1 MEHYTE
7 FLPIRRADM
16 EARGWDQLDFVVV
29 GGDAY
34 VDHPSFGTA
43 IISRLLEAEGYKVG
57 VLAQPRYTDCED
69 FKRFGKPKYGFFI
82 GGGNVDSMVSHYSV
96 AKIPRAEDE
105 YSPGGKGGARPDRSA
120 TVYTRLAKQAY
131 PDLPVILGGLEASL
145 RRFAHYDYWLDTV
158 LPSIAE
164 DSGADIISFGM
175 GEHQTVEIARR
186 LAAGEPVESITD
198 VDGTCY
204 LTDFDHLPERYVECA
219 GFKKVASDKVA
230 YAKACRIQMDN
241 QDVVSGQIIV
251 QKQSE
256 KYLVQNIPAKPL
268 VRWELDKV
276 YALPYPR
283 RYHPIYEAMGG
294 VPAIREVQF
303 SIIQNRGCFGGCNFC
318 AIQLHQ
324 GRRVTSRSADSIVAE
339 AERMTHE
346 PDFKGYIHDIGGP
359 TANFRFPSCREQMLR
374 GMCNGGKHCLAPTTC
389 SHMIVDHS
397 DYLKIL
403 RRVRELPGV
412 KKVFIRSGIRFDYL
426 MADPDDT
433 FFKELVEYHVSGQLK
448 VAPEHCAPNT
458 LPHPAQDSALHLAR
472 SVKKWGTPQYS
483 NGYICRNPHRNNQMH
498 HYDMNLCYIDELL
511 WHFKWTGDLDYVR
524 QMWPVITRHL
534 AWEKLN
540 YDPDNDGLYDAYA
553 CIWASDA
560 LYYNSGAVT
569 HSSAYN
575 YRANKTAAQLA
586 EKIGEDPT
594 PYRNEA
600 EKILKAMNERLWLPG
615 KGHWAEY
622 QDFMGHKRVHE
633 SAAVWTIYHAIDSET
648 ANPFQ
653 AYQATRYVDT
663 SIPHIPVTAYGLKEN
678 GYATIATTNWLPY
691 SWSINNVAFAEVMH
705 TALSYF
711 QAGRADAGYKLL
723 KSSVLDGM
731 YLGDSP
737 GNFGQISFYDAA
749 RGECYRDFGDPIGVA
764 SRVLIQGLF
773 GILPDALNQQ
783 IILRPGFPDDWD
795 KASVSTPDI
804 SYRFTR
810 KENTDTYHIT
820 QRFQTPLHPVL
831 HVNARKEKIRSVK
844 VNGVPATWQSIE
856 SAHGYP
862 LLSIQAEGTSSTT
875 ITIEWEG
882 APLHT
887 LAVQEPLITSNG
899 KLALQIPSGASI
911 SQVYDPQSILANHT
925 VEATAFNAQIKG
937 EPGHHTFFVYTHQ
950 GEMDWWQ
957 PVNIYIENVRESPS
971 YTDFADIRPE
981 KCRMVDFDRQLNAS
995 VTDIYQNEYLS
1006 PRSPY
1011 TTLQLPTQGIGEW
1024 CHPLL
1029 SATIDDSELRSLVHH
1044 DTFQTSLGIPFRLKE
1059 KGNNILFTSLWDNY
1073 PDSSTI
1079 SLSGTASHAYLLMAG
1094 STNHMQ
1100 CHIANGIIRIH
1111 YADGTSQATELTNPD
1126 NWCPIEQ
1133 DFYVD
1138 GKAFQVPAPRP
1149 YRLHLKS
1156 GKVSRDLGKELN
1168 ITGVYG
1174 REIEGGAGILLD
1186 IPLDHS
1192 KELKGLTLETLSNDV
1207 VIGIMGVTLQ

>member
-1 MEHYTE
+1 MKTTYLLLCLLGIGSVSGAGQTKQPQKIGDFIESTSYNEHRRNATRSLQYT
-7 FLPIRRADM
+7 PD
-16 EARGWDQLDFVVV
+16 GDDFVCINGKNRFTRALYGSHTAFRLETSDRPVFAAYTKENPKHICFKLQTS
-29 GGDAY
+29 GGTVALDSTEHCESRYTAGRRSY
-34 VDHPSFGTA
+34 SLSDPAFGGGSLSITTWALPDKEGAIWQFNARNFKEFHPVLLASISEIRNSKLNRNGDMGADPADSFEAPLQPQQLQSFPVQIDGTLYM
-43 IISRLLEAEGYKVG
+43 LLENQELRTLTTAEGEN
-57 VLAQPRYTDCED
+57 L
-69 FKRFGKPKYGFFI
+69 FKK
-82 GGGNVDSMVSHYSV
+82 
-96 AKIPRAEDE
+96 AEA
-105 YSPGGKGGARPDRSA
+105 ARSETASRIRIETPDPYFN
-120 TVYTRLAKQAY
+120 T
-131 PDLPVILGGLEASL
+131 LGGTLAMAADGIWDGEV
-145 RRFAHYDYWLDTV
+145 WLHGAIGWRMPLSGWRAAYTGDV
-158 LPSIAE
+158 LGWH
-164 DSGADIISFGM
+164 DR
-175 GEHQTVEIARR
+175 AR
-186 LAAGEPVESITD
+186 TH
-198 VDGTCY
+198 
-204 LTDFDHLPERYVECA
+204 FN
-219 GFKKVASDKVA
+219 A
-230 YAKACRIQMDN
+230 YAASQ
-241 QDVVSGQIIV
+241 VT
-251 QKQSE
+251 
-256 KYLVQNIPAKPL
+256 
-268 VRWELDKV
+268 
-276 YALPYPR
+276 
-283 RYHPIYEAMGG
+283 
-294 VPAIREVQF
+294 EV
-303 SIIQNRGCFGGCNFC
+303 
-318 AIQLHQ
+318 
-324 GRRVTSRSADSIVAE
+324 
-339 AERMTHE
+339 
-346 PDFKGYIHDIGGP
+346 
-359 TANFRFPSCREQMLR
+359 
-374 GMCNGGKHCLAPTTC
+374 
-389 SHMIVDHS
+389 
-397 DYLKIL
+397 
-403 RRVRELPGV
+403 
-412 KKVFIRSGIRFDYL
+412 
-426 MADPDDT
+426 
-433 FFKELVEYHVSGQLK
+433 
-448 VAPEHCAPNT
+448 PNT

-586 EKIGEDPT
+586 
-594 PYRNEA
+594 
-600 EKILKAMNERLWLPG
+600 
-615 KGHWAEY
+615 
-622 QDFMGHKRVHE
+622 
-633 SAAVWTIYHAIDSET
+633 
-648 ANPFQ
+648 
-653 AYQATRYVDT
+653 ATRYVDT
-663 SIPHIPVTAYGLKEN
+663 AIPHIPVTAHGLKEN

-810 KENTDTYHIT
+810 KEDTDTYHIT

-887 LAVQEPLITSNG
+887 LAVQEPVITSNG

-911 SQVYDPQSILANHT
+911 SQVYDPQSVLANHT

-1138 GKAFQVPAPRP
+1138 GKAFQATAPRP

-1207 VIGIMGVTLQ
+1207 VIGIMGITLQ

>member
-1 MEHYTE
+1 MKTTYLLLCLLGIGSVSGAGQTKQPQKIGDFIESTSYNEHRRNATRSLQYT
-7 FLPIRRADM
+7 PD
-16 EARGWDQLDFVVV
+16 GDDFVCINGKNRFTRALYGSHTAFRLETSDRPVFAAYTKENPKHICFKLQTS
-29 GGDAY
+29 GGTVALDSTEHCESRYTAGRRSY
-34 VDHPSFGTA
+34 SLSDPAFGGGSLSITTWALPDKEGAIWQFNARNFKEFHPVLLASISEIRNSKLNRNGDMGADPADSFEAPLQPQQLQSFPVQIDGTLYM
-43 IISRLLEAEGYKVG
+43 LLENQELRTLTTAEGEN
-57 VLAQPRYTDCED
+57 L
-69 FKRFGKPKYGFFI
+69 FKK
-82 GGGNVDSMVSHYSV
+82 
-96 AKIPRAEDE
+96 AEA
-105 YSPGGKGGARPDRSA
+105 ARSETASRIRIETPDPYFN
-120 TVYTRLAKQAY
+120 T
-131 PDLPVILGGLEASL
+131 LGGTLAMAADGIWDGEV
-145 RRFAHYDYWLDTV
+145 WLHGAIGWRMPLSGWRAAYTGDV
-158 LPSIAE
+158 LGWH
-164 DSGADIISFGM
+164 DR
-175 GEHQTVEIARR
+175 AR
-186 LAAGEPVESITD
+186 TH
-198 VDGTCY
+198 
-204 LTDFDHLPERYVECA
+204 FN
-219 GFKKVASDKVA
+219 A
-230 YAKACRIQMDN
+230 YAASQ
-241 QDVVSGQIIV
+241 VT
-251 QKQSE
+251 
-256 KYLVQNIPAKPL
+256 
-268 VRWELDKV
+268 
-276 YALPYPR
+276 
-283 RYHPIYEAMGG
+283 
-294 VPAIREVQF
+294 EV
-303 SIIQNRGCFGGCNFC
+303 
-318 AIQLHQ
+318 
-324 GRRVTSRSADSIVAE
+324 
-339 AERMTHE
+339 
-346 PDFKGYIHDIGGP
+346 
-359 TANFRFPSCREQMLR
+359 
-374 GMCNGGKHCLAPTTC
+374 
-389 SHMIVDHS
+389 
-397 DYLKIL
+397 
-403 RRVRELPGV
+403 
-412 KKVFIRSGIRFDYL
+412 
-426 MADPDDT
+426 
-433 FFKELVEYHVSGQLK
+433 
-448 VAPEHCAPNT
+448 PNT
-458 LPHPAQDSALHLAR
+458 FPHPAQDSALHLAR

-600 EKILKAMNERLWLPG
+600 EKILKAMNERLWLPD

-663 SIPHIPVTAYGLKEN
+663 AIPHIPVTAHGLKEN

-810 KENTDTYHIT
+810 KEDTDTYHIT

-887 LAVQEPLITSNG
+887 LAVQEPVITSNG

-911 SQVYDPQSILANHT
+911 SQVYDPQSVLANHT

-1029 SATIDDSELRSLVHH
+1029 SATIDDSGLRSLVHH

-1079 SLSGTASHAYLLMAG
+1079 SLSGTASHAYLLMVG

-1111 YADGTSQATELTNPD
+1111 YADGTSQATELINPD

-1138 GKAFQVPAPRP
+1138 GKAFQATAPRP

>member
-1 MEHYTE
+1 MKTTYLLLCLLGIGSVSGAGQTKQPQKIGDFIESTSYNEHRRNATRSLQYT
-7 FLPIRRADM
+7 PD
-16 EARGWDQLDFVVV
+16 GDDFVCINGKNRFTRALYGSHTAFRLETSDRPVFAAYTKENPKHICFKLQTS
-29 GGDAY
+29 GGTVALDSTEHCESRYTAGRRSY
-34 VDHPSFGTA
+34 SLSDPAFGGGSLSITTWALPDKEGAIWQFNARNFKEFHPVLLASISEIRNSKLNRNGDMGADPADSFEAPLQPQQLQSFPVQIDGTLYM
-43 IISRLLEAEGYKVG
+43 LLENQELRTLTTAEGET
-57 VLAQPRYTDCED
+57 L
-69 FKRFGKPKYGFFI
+69 
-82 GGGNVDSMVSHYSV
+82 
-96 AKIPRAEDE
+96 
-105 YSPGGKGGARPDRSA
+105 
-120 TVYTRLAKQAY
+120 
-131 PDLPVILGGLEASL
+131 
-145 RRFAHYDYWLDTV
+145 
-158 LPSIAE
+158 
-164 DSGADIISFGM
+164 
-175 GEHQTVEIARR
+175 
-186 LAAGEPVESITD
+186 
-198 VDGTCY
+198 
-204 LTDFDHLPERYVECA
+204 
-219 GFKKVASDKVA
+219 FKKAEAARSETASRIRIETPDPYFNTLGSTLAMAADGIWDGEVWLHGAIGWRMPLSGWRAAYTGDVLGWHDRARTHFNA
-230 YAKACRIQMDN
+230 YAASQ
-241 QDVVSGQIIV
+241 VT
-251 QKQSE
+251 
-256 KYLVQNIPAKPL
+256 
-268 VRWELDKV
+268 
-276 YALPYPR
+276 
-283 RYHPIYEAMGG
+283 
-294 VPAIREVQF
+294 EV
-303 SIIQNRGCFGGCNFC
+303 
-318 AIQLHQ
+318 
-324 GRRVTSRSADSIVAE
+324 
-339 AERMTHE
+339 
-346 PDFKGYIHDIGGP
+346 
-359 TANFRFPSCREQMLR
+359 
-374 GMCNGGKHCLAPTTC
+374 
-389 SHMIVDHS
+389 
-397 DYLKIL
+397 
-403 RRVRELPGV
+403 
-412 KKVFIRSGIRFDYL
+412 
-426 MADPDDT
+426 
-433 FFKELVEYHVSGQLK
+433 
-448 VAPEHCAPNT
+448 PNT
-458 LPHPAQDSALHLAR
+458 FPHPAQDSALHLAR

-511 WHFKWTGDLDYVR
+511 WHFKWTGDLDYAR

-633 SAAVWTIYHAIDSET
+633 SAAVWTIYHA
-648 ANPFQ
+648 NPFQ

-663 SIPHIPVTAYGLKEN
+663 AIPHIPVTAHGLKEN

-773 GILPDALNQQ
+773 GILPDALNKQ
-783 IILRPGFPDDWD
+783 IILRPGFPAYWD

-810 KENTDTYHIT
+810 KEDTDTYHIT

-831 HVNARKEKIRSVK
+831 QINARKEKIRSVK
-844 VNGVPATWQSIE
+844 VNDVPATWQSIE

-887 LAVQEPLITSNG
+887 LAAQEPVIASNG

-911 SQVYDPQSILANHT
+911 SQVYDPQSVLAKHT
-925 VEATAFNAQIKG
+925 MGATAFNAQIKG

-957 PVNIYIENVRESPS
+957 PVNIYIENTRKAPS

-1029 SATIDDSELRSLVHH
+1029 TATIDDSELRSLVHH

-1186 IPLDHS
+1186 IPLDDS

-1207 VIGIMGVTLQ
+1207 VIGIMGITLQ

>member
-1 MEHYTE
+1 MKTTYLLLCLLGIGSVSGAGQTKQPQKIGDFIESTSYNEHRRNATRSLQYT
-7 FLPIRRADM
+7 PD
-16 EARGWDQLDFVVV
+16 GDDFVCINGKNRFTRALYGSHTAFRLETSDRPVFAAYTKENPKHICFKLQTS
-29 GGDAY
+29 GGTVALDSTEHCESRYTAGRRSY
-34 VDHPSFGTA
+34 SLSDPAFGGGSLSITTWALPDKEGAIWQFNARNFKEFHPVLLASISEIRNSKLNRNGDMGADPADSFEAPLQPQQLQSFPVQIDGTLYM
-43 IISRLLEAEGYKVG
+43 LLENQELRTLTTAEGEN
-57 VLAQPRYTDCED
+57 L
-69 FKRFGKPKYGFFI
+69 FKK
-82 GGGNVDSMVSHYSV
+82 
-96 AKIPRAEDE
+96 AEA
-105 YSPGGKGGARPDRSA
+105 ARSETASRIRIETPDPYFN
-120 TVYTRLAKQAY
+120 T
-131 PDLPVILGGLEASL
+131 LGGTLAMAADGIWDGEV
-145 RRFAHYDYWLDTV
+145 WLHGAIGWRMPLSGWRAAYTGDV
-158 LPSIAE
+158 LGWH
-164 DSGADIISFGM
+164 DR
-175 GEHQTVEIARR
+175 AR
-186 LAAGEPVESITD
+186 TH
-198 VDGTCY
+198 
-204 LTDFDHLPERYVECA
+204 FN
-219 GFKKVASDKVA
+219 A
-230 YAKACRIQMDN
+230 YAASQ
-241 QDVVSGQIIV
+241 VT
-251 QKQSE
+251 
-256 KYLVQNIPAKPL
+256 
-268 VRWELDKV
+268 
-276 YALPYPR
+276 
-283 RYHPIYEAMGG
+283 
-294 VPAIREVQF
+294 EV
-303 SIIQNRGCFGGCNFC
+303 
-318 AIQLHQ
+318 
-324 GRRVTSRSADSIVAE
+324 
-339 AERMTHE
+339 
-346 PDFKGYIHDIGGP
+346 
-359 TANFRFPSCREQMLR
+359 
-374 GMCNGGKHCLAPTTC
+374 
-389 SHMIVDHS
+389 
-397 DYLKIL
+397 
-403 RRVRELPGV
+403 
-412 KKVFIRSGIRFDYL
+412 
-426 MADPDDT
+426 
-433 FFKELVEYHVSGQLK
+433 
-448 VAPEHCAPNT
+448 PNT

-575 YRANKTAAQLA
+575 YRANKTVAQLA

-600 EKILKAMNERLWLPG
+600 EKILKAMNERLWLPD

-663 SIPHIPVTAYGLKEN
+663 AIPHIPVTAHGLKEN
-678 GYATIATTNWLPY
+678 GYATIATIATTNWLPY

-810 KENTDTYHIT
+810 KEDTDTYHIT

-887 LAVQEPLITSNG
+887 LAVQEPVITSNG

-911 SQVYDPQSILANHT
+911 SQVYDPQSVLANHT

-957 PVNIYIENVRESPS
+957 PVNIYIENTRKAPS

-1029 SATIDDSELRSLVHH
+1029 TATIDDSELRSLVHH

-1186 IPLDHS
+1186 IPLDDS

-1207 VIGIMGVTLQ
+1207 VIGIMGITLQ

>member
-1 MEHYTE
+1 MKTTYLLLCLLGIGSVSGAGQTKQPQKIGDFIESTSYNEHRRNATRSLQYT
-7 FLPIRRADM
+7 PD
-16 EARGWDQLDFVVV
+16 GDDFVCINGKNRFTRALYGSHTAFRLETSDRPVFAAYTKENPKHICFKLQTS
-29 GGDAY
+29 GGTVALDSTEHCESRYTAGRRSY
-34 VDHPSFGTA
+34 SLSDPAFGGGSLSITTWALPDKEGAIWQFNARNFKEFHPVLLASISEIRNSKLNRNGDMGADPADSFEAPLQPQQLQSFPVQIDGTLYM
-43 IISRLLEAEGYKVG
+43 LLENQELRTLTTAEGEN
-57 VLAQPRYTDCED
+57 L
-69 FKRFGKPKYGFFI
+69 FKK
-82 GGGNVDSMVSHYSV
+82 
-96 AKIPRAEDE
+96 AEA
-105 YSPGGKGGARPDRSA
+105 ARSETASRIRIETPDPYFN
-120 TVYTRLAKQAY
+120 T
-131 PDLPVILGGLEASL
+131 LGGTLAMAADGIWDGEV
-145 RRFAHYDYWLDTV
+145 WLHGAIGWRMPLSGWRAAYTGDV
-158 LPSIAE
+158 LGWH
-164 DSGADIISFGM
+164 DR
-175 GEHQTVEIARR
+175 AR
-186 LAAGEPVESITD
+186 TH
-198 VDGTCY
+198 
-204 LTDFDHLPERYVECA
+204 FN
-219 GFKKVASDKVA
+219 A
-230 YAKACRIQMDN
+230 YAASQ
-241 QDVVSGQIIV
+241 VT
-251 QKQSE
+251 
-256 KYLVQNIPAKPL
+256 
-268 VRWELDKV
+268 
-276 YALPYPR
+276 
-283 RYHPIYEAMGG
+283 
-294 VPAIREVQF
+294 EV
-303 SIIQNRGCFGGCNFC
+303 
-318 AIQLHQ
+318 
-324 GRRVTSRSADSIVAE
+324 
-339 AERMTHE
+339 
-346 PDFKGYIHDIGGP
+346 
-359 TANFRFPSCREQMLR
+359 
-374 GMCNGGKHCLAPTTC
+374 
-389 SHMIVDHS
+389 
-397 DYLKIL
+397 
-403 RRVRELPGV
+403 
-412 KKVFIRSGIRFDYL
+412 
-426 MADPDDT
+426 
-433 FFKELVEYHVSGQLK
+433 
-448 VAPEHCAPNT
+448 PNT

-575 YRANKTAAQLA
+575 YRANKTVAQLA

-600 EKILKAMNERLWLPG
+600 EKILKAMNERLWLPD

-663 SIPHIPVTAYGLKEN
+663 AIPHIPVTAHGLKEN

-810 KENTDTYHIT
+810 KEDTDTYHIT

-831 HVNARKEKIRSVK
+831 QINARKEKIRSVK
-844 VNGVPATWQSIE
+844 VNDVPATWQSIE

-887 LAVQEPLITSNG
+887 LAAQEPVIASNG

-911 SQVYDPQSILANHT
+911 SQVYDPQSVLAKHT
-925 VEATAFNAQIKG
+925 MGATAFNAQIKG

-957 PVNIYIENVRESPS
+957 PVNIYIENTRKAPS

-995 VTDIYQNEYLS
+995 VTDIYQNEY
-1006 PRSPY
+1006 RSPY

-1138 GKAFQVPAPRP
+1138 GKAFQATAPRP

-1207 VIGIMGVTLQ
+1207 VIGIMGITLQ

>member
-1 MEHYTE
+1 MKTTYLLLCLLGIGSVSGAGQTKQPQKIGDFIESTSYNEHRRNATRSLQYT
-7 FLPIRRADM
+7 PD
-16 EARGWDQLDFVVV
+16 GDDFVCINGKNRFTRALYGSHTAFRLETSDRPVFAAYTKENPKHICFKLQTS
-29 GGDAY
+29 GGTVALDSTEHCESRYTAGRRSY
-34 VDHPSFGTA
+34 SLSDPAFGGGSLSITTWALPDKEGAIWQFNARNFKEFHPVLLASISEIRNSKLNRNGDMGADPADSFEAPLQPQQLQSFPVQIDGTLY
-43 IISRLLEAEGYKVG
+43 ILLENQELRTLTTAEGEN
-57 VLAQPRYTDCED
+57 L
-69 FKRFGKPKYGFFI
+69 FKK
-82 GGGNVDSMVSHYSV
+82 
-96 AKIPRAEDE
+96 AEA
-105 YSPGGKGGARPDRSA
+105 ARSETASRIRIETPDPYFN
-120 TVYTRLAKQAY
+120 T
-131 PDLPVILGGLEASL
+131 LGGTLAMAADGIWDGEV
-145 RRFAHYDYWLDTV
+145 WLHGAIGWRMPLSGWRAAYTGDV
-158 LPSIAE
+158 LGWH
-164 DSGADIISFGM
+164 DR
-175 GEHQTVEIARR
+175 AR
-186 LAAGEPVESITD
+186 TH
-198 VDGTCY
+198 
-204 LTDFDHLPERYVECA
+204 FN
-219 GFKKVASDKVA
+219 A
-230 YAKACRIQMDN
+230 YAASQ
-241 QDVVSGQIIV
+241 VT
-251 QKQSE
+251 
-256 KYLVQNIPAKPL
+256 
-268 VRWELDKV
+268 
-276 YALPYPR
+276 
-283 RYHPIYEAMGG
+283 
-294 VPAIREVQF
+294 EV
-303 SIIQNRGCFGGCNFC
+303 
-318 AIQLHQ
+318 
-324 GRRVTSRSADSIVAE
+324 
-339 AERMTHE
+339 
-346 PDFKGYIHDIGGP
+346 
-359 TANFRFPSCREQMLR
+359 
-374 GMCNGGKHCLAPTTC
+374 
-389 SHMIVDHS
+389 
-397 DYLKIL
+397 
-403 RRVRELPGV
+403 
-412 KKVFIRSGIRFDYL
+412 
-426 MADPDDT
+426 
-433 FFKELVEYHVSGQLK
+433 
-448 VAPEHCAPNT
+448 PNT

-663 SIPHIPVTAYGLKEN
+663 AHGLKEN

-773 GILPDALNQQ
+773 GILPDALNKQ
-783 IILRPGFPDDWD
+783 IILRPGFPADWD

-810 KENTDTYHIT
+810 KEDTDTYHIT

-831 HVNARKEKIRSVK
+831 QINARKEKIRSVK
-844 VNGVPATWQSIE
+844 VNDVPATWQSIE

-887 LAVQEPLITSNG
+887 LAAQEPVIASNG

-911 SQVYDPQSILANHT
+911 SQVYDPQSVLAKHT
-925 VEATAFNAQIKG
+925 MGATAFNAQIKG

-957 PVNIYIENVRESPS
+957 PVNIYIENTRKAPS

-1029 SATIDDSELRSLVHH
+1029 TATIDDSELRSLVHH

-1138 GKAFQVPAPRP
+1138 GKAFQATAPRP
-1149 YRLHLKS
+1149 YRLHLRS
-1156 GKVSRDLGKELN
+1156 GKISRDLGKELN

-1207 VIGIMGVTLQ
+1207 VIGIMGITLQ